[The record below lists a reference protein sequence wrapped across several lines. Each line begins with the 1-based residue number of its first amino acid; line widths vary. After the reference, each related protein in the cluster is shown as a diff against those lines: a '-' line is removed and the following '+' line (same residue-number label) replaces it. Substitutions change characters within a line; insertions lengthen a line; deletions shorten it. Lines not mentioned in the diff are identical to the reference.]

1 MYKTN
6 EKEFD
11 FFSAISFLSKYIKKH
26 RRNFALFYIGFFF
39 DSILCVIMPI
49 MFSVMIDEI
58 VYYKNIKIFLRIS
71 FIVLVLSLFS
81 CILYFMIY
89 TFHAYLMNMYTFDI
103 KLDLFK
109 QIQSAKASYMS
120 DIKSGDVVN
129 TILKDSEECMHFII
143 RNIFHCGN
151 RILMFLLYIMYIFI
165 ISWKLGILVMVVVP
179 LSAYISI
186 KYGRKINKYSNAQR
200 DAYGVYVSW
209 LFEML
214 KGIKDIRIISAQKI
228 VAQKFTM
235 NHKKI
240 FRVGI
245 KTSVA
250 TITSQKIIEFINLV
264 IQLTVYVIIAIM
276 VKNGEITIGVFT
288 VIITYMNE
296 LISSIVYLN
305 QNNMDM
311 HKRLGSIRKV
321 YDFMNIETEKDWKA
335 INELN
340 ITEGKVEFKD
350 VSFSYNDK
358 NEVLSGINIIIP
370 GGKKFGLIGKSGS
383 GKSTIAALLVGF
395 YTPKCG
401 EIIIDNQ
408 KLSSCSLKSIRK
420 NIGIVQQDVLIFDGT
435 IKENILLGNAAA
447 SEAEVLNVCKS
458 AGIYDFINSLPK
470 GIDTTIGSRGVGL
483 SGGQKQRIAIA
494 RIYLKNPKII
504 IFDES
509 TSSLDSKTEEHILNT
524 WEKLL
529 ENRTAIVIA
538 HRQSSIMLCESTAL
552 IDKGK
557 IVTEGNPHKLCE
569 EDEKFRELFAVKE
582 QVVGL
587 T

>member
-109 QIQSAKASYMS
+109 QIQTAKASYMS

-186 KYGRKINKYSNAQR
+186 KYGRKINKYSNTQR
-200 DAYGVYVSW
+200 DDYGVYVSW

-250 TITSQKIIEFINLV
+250 TITSEKIIEFINLV

-276 VKNGEITIGVFT
+276 VKNGEVTIGVFT

-321 YDFMNIETEKDWKA
+321 YDFINIETEKDWKA

-340 ITEGKVEFKD
+340 ITEGKIEFKN
-350 VSFSYNDK
+350 VSFSYKDK

-383 GKSTIAALLVGF
+383 GKSTIAGLLVGF
-395 YTPKCG
+395 YTPQCG

-420 NIGIVQQDVLIFDGT
+420 NIGIVQQEVLIFDGT

-524 WEKLL
+524 WEELL

-538 HRQSSIMLCESTAL
+538 HRQSSIMLCQRAAL

-557 IVTEGNPHKLCE
+557 IVTEGNPYKLCE

-587 T
+587 R

>member
-109 QIQSAKASYMS
+109 QIQTAKASYMS

-186 KYGRKINKYSNAQR
+186 KYGRKINKYSNTQR
-200 DAYGVYVSW
+200 DDYGVYVSW

-276 VKNGEITIGVFT
+276 VKNGEVTIGVFT

-321 YDFMNIETEKDWKA
+321 YDFINIETEKDWKA

-340 ITEGKVEFKD
+340 ITEGKIEFKN
-350 VSFSYNDK
+350 VSFSYKDK

-383 GKSTIAALLVGF
+383 GKSTIAGLLVGF
-395 YTPKCG
+395 YTPQCG

-420 NIGIVQQDVLIFDGT
+420 NIGIVQQEVLIFDGT

-524 WEKLL
+524 WEELL

-538 HRQSSIMLCESTAL
+538 HRQSSIMLCQRAAL

-557 IVTEGNPHKLCE
+557 IVTEGNPYKLCE

-587 T
+587 R